1 MNKDR
6 LDALDCKSLVKV
18 LKLEVNRLDK
28 EGVENPILKFKK
40 ALHIVEWQD
49 GELTS
54 YKHLSKGSKPWLK

>member
-28 EGVENPILKFKK
+28 EGVENPILKF
-40 ALHIVEWQD
+40 
-49 GELTS
+49 
-54 YKHLSKGSKPWLK
+54 